1 MSGRGAHQSGLAA
14 EEAVL
19 ALYRA
24 EGARP
29 LAVRW
34 RCAEGEIDL
43 ILRERATIVFVEV
56 KARRAHADA
65 AHAIAPAQWRRLR
78 AAATRFLA
86 ETGGADTDC
95 RFDVALVDRAGGI
108 ERIANAASFDDW

>member
-1 MSGRGAHQSGLAA
+1 MSGRGAHQGGLAA

-34 RCAEGEIDL
+34 RCREGEIDL
-43 ILRERATIVFVEV
+43 VLRTGATIVFVEV
-56 KARRAHADA
+56 KARRAHAA
-65 AHAIAPAQWRRLR
+65 AAEAIPPAQWRRLR

-86 ETGGADTDC
+86 EAGDPAADC
-95 RFDVALVDRAGGI
+95 RFDVALVDRTGVV
-108 ERIANAASFDDW
+108 ERIENAASFDDW